1 MTATPLLKPQT
12 AILEA
17 VTRHPLNFYESPSWF
32 TTELLRH
39 VRLSGVIGE
48 PCVGHG
54 AIASLLNVWPHA
66 EHIWTND
73 IDPNKQAHFHYDA
86 TLAESWEK
94 FPECDWICTNP
105 PYAEF
110 AAPIIKNAY
119 QKARVG
125 VAAFLLTSCL
135 EPCDDRADFLQQ
147 HPPSLVL
154 ILPRFCFRKDK
165 RGTRWATDNV
175 TISCFVWDKRATG
188 QQIIIRPKSAIAGFY
203 KNPEQAI
210 SQERAEEIVRA
221 IAKGELC
228 NN

>member
-1 MTATPLLKPQT
+1 MSRLQAHEQRRKLRTSEAGCDESRTPRFNREVPRIIPGIDST
-12 AILEA
+12 
-17 VTRHPLNFYESPSWF
+17 
-32 TTELLRH
+32 
-39 VRLSGVIGE
+39 
-48 PCVGHG
+48 
-54 AIASLLNVWPHA
+54 
-66 EHIWTND
+66 
-73 IDPNKQAHFHYDA
+73 DPNKAADYHYDA
-86 TLAESWEK
+86 TLSQSWDS
-94 FPECDWICTNP
+94 FPECEWICTNP

-125 VAAFLLTSCL
+125 VAAFLLTSFL
-135 EPCDDRADFLQQ
+135 EPCDDRAEFLQE
-147 HPPSLVL
+147 HPPSLV
-154 ILPRFCFRKDK
+154 IIMPRFCFRKDK

-175 TISCFVWDKRATG
+175 TISCFVWDKRAIG

-210 SQERAEEIVRA
+210 SQERAEKIVRA